1 MYERKIALQTDNIS
15 NRSDW
20 FGGSKSNH
28 GPSFSGAGMKWAR
41 ILIAD
46 DQTLVAEGLSKL
58 LENHCECVGTVTD
71 GASLLRAVDTTQPH
85 AVLLDISMPQ
95 LNGFEAARQIHKR
108 YPEIKLL
115 FVTIHGD
122 PEYVTE
128 AFGAG
133 ASGYVLKSSAGDEL
147 IKGLKEVL
155 RGNKFVSAELT
166 STTASSGSPKG
177 RRAPGRGLTPRQRQV
192 LQMLCEGNPAKIIA
206 HTLNISTKTVEF
218 HKTAMMRAV
227 GAQNTAE
234 LIRFAVETSLAPT
247 FTTRRNEWTAHGS

>member
-1 MYERKIALQTDNIS
+1 
-15 NRSDW
+15 
-20 FGGSKSNH
+20 
-28 GPSFSGAGMKWAR
+28 MKWAR

-71 GASLLRAVDTTQPH
+71 GASLLRAVDSMQPH
-85 AVLLDISMPQ
+85 AVLLDVSMPQ

-108 YPEIKLL
+108 HPEIRLL
-115 FVTIHGD
+115 FVTTHGD
-122 PEYVTE
+122 PEYVAE
-128 AFGAG
+128 AFDAG
-133 ASGYVLKSSAGDEL
+133 ASGYVLKSSDPDEL
-147 IKGLKEVL
+147 INGLKEVL
-155 RGNKFVSAELT
+155 RGRKFVSAELT
-166 STTASSGSPKG
+166 ASLNTGSARG

-218 HKTAMMRAV
+218 HKTAMMKAV

-234 LIRFAVETSLAPT
+234 LIRFAVESSLAPT
-247 FTTRRNEWTAHGS
+247 LSSRRNEWTADGT